1 MHVFEEFWNEHLL
14 ISHALQDSHS
24 LRLAKLSTAMK
35 YGLQLSSTARYT
47 NSPCQYTRIS
57 KFTHISFFYSLQ
69 AKMEPQDIVNLAQ
82 TLDIQQDS
90 ISAELG
96 PHWWPR
102 RGLGPMPPEDPVLY
116 RLFEVRA
123 NYD

>member
-1 MHVFEEFWNEHLL
+1 MGCSRLL
-14 ISHALQDSHS
+14 
-24 LRLAKLSTAMK
+24 RPGT
-35 YGLQLSSTARYT
+35 
-47 NSPCQYTRIS
+47 CQYTRIL
-57 KFTHISFFYSLQ
+57 KVTHISSFYSLQ

-123 NYD
+123 KYD